1 MFQLTIYGF
10 IARDDDTI
18 IPKGLSDKVS
28 KGILVGVEYFKKKE
42 EHMHWVKCFFWN
54 NHLSN
59 LYPYLKKGK
68 QVILTGDLSFSAY
81 LNREQQPKVDITL
94 KVLTLTFCKTLNG
107 DIIQK
112 AHSQPQVKTISSPS
126 DMNAVFDSIYGKPS
140 ISNQQDI
147 FSYGNDVPDLEIP
160 F

>member
-10 IARDDDTI
+10 IARDDDTM
-18 IPKGLSDKVS
+18 IPKVLSDKVS

-68 QVILTGDLSFSAY
+68 QVIITGDLSFSPY

-94 KVLTLTFCKTLNG
+94 KVLTLTFCKSLNG
-107 DIIQK
+107 DIIQPTNSK
-112 AHSQPQVKTISSPS
+112 PQLKTSPAPS
-126 DMNAVFDSIYGKPS
+126 NINDIFDSLCGKPS
-140 ISNQQDI
+140 LPNQPDI